1 MGLVRPLAGRR
12 ERLLAGN
19 AEPTTHM
26 VSNNE
31 EHPFRA
37 GAVRPDS
44 RARPGARAGSSSLQC
59 FGCGAALPIRLR

>member
-31 EHPFRA
+31 EHLFRA
-37 GAVRPDS
+37 GAVRPVG
-44 RARPGARAGSSSLQC
+44 RVRPGACAGSSRLQC
-59 FGCGAALPIRLR
+59 FYSGAALLIRLR